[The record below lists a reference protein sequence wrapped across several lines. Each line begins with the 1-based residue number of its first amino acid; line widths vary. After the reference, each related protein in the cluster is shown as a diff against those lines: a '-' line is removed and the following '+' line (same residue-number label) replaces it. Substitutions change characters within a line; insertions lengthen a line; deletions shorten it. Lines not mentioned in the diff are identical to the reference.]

1 VPRVRKK
8 NRILPLSSESFSVDE
23 SDVSTMATAVS
34 PVRKMKRL
42 RPEKVEF
49 ILTHDRANMT
59 MQNPRL
65 EEMEKRYEKFQAW
78 VRAAYAPRGFVELD
92 EEYFAAL
99 AQDEAKV
106 AKFFQENFTDS
117 EDEE

>member
-1 VPRVRKK
+1 
-8 NRILPLSSESFSVDE
+8 
-23 SDVSTMATAVS
+23 MATAVS